1 LEKGEIKMAYT
12 APYYAPYYRPM
23 GYYNPSIPNV
33 DNQNMQGGQPFSQ
46 PIQQSQQMPIQTPI
60 QQVPM
65 VQQMQTNDMLWVLG
79 QTEAESYLVAPNNS
93 VTLWDK
99 NKDTV
104 YIKSVNAQGVPS
116 MRILDY
122 TERTAD
128 NAPKTPEKHVCQCG
142 KDFVRKDAFEA
153 LQSEFV
159 ALKQELD
166 ELKTKPKSKPTKKAV
181 EEVENDAE

>member
-1 LEKGEIKMAYT
+1 MAY
-12 APYYAPYYRPM
+12 PYYAPYARPM

-33 DNQNMQGGQPFSQ
+33 DNQNMQGGQPFGQPNSQ
-46 PIQQSQQMPIQTPI
+46 PIQQPQQIMQTPI
-60 QQVPM
+60 QQMPM
-65 VQQMQTNDMLWVLG
+65 VQPTPTNDMIWVLSEV
-79 QTEAESYLVAPNNS
+79 EATSFPVAPNNS

-104 YIKSVNAQGVPS
+104 YIKSVNMQGVPS

-128 NAPKTPEKHVCQCG
+128 NAPKTPVEHECKCG
-142 KDFVRKDAFEA
+142 SKFVSIDKFNALESEFEA
-153 LQSEFV
+153 LRSE
-159 ALKQELD
+159 LE
-166 ELKTKPKSKPTKKAV
+166 ELKAKPKAKTAKKVV